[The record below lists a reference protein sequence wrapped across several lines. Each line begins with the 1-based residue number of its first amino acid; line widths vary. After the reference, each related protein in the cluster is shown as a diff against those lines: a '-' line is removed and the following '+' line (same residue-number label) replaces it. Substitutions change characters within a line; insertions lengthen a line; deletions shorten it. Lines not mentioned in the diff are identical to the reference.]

1 MIKYK
6 SEDIWVDLSG
16 LPQFQFNNKTHVSWE
31 QTVGYCVPFQYNNVC
46 GEINIVGYKQQ
57 KITHNR
63 HRAILSIII
72 DKYVPEPIDV
82 RSDFI
87 TNCQFYNILSNRIV
101 NKASDLIQYLDNP
114 DDAYKY
120 SYQSN
125 EKIWTK
131 CPICGHRDL
140 KSVSNI
146 YRYGFVCPCTS
157 DGVSIPNK
165 MMFNI
170 LRQLNIDFIN
180 EVNKSY
186 GFSWMENYLYDFYFI
201 HDNQPIIVEMD
212 GFYHQFQSENDAMK
226 TRIAENNGCKLIRID
241 CIYQNVDAVDY
252 IKNNILKSELATI
265 LPLEH
270 VRWDECRKAATN
282 SLLMQV
288 CDLWET
294 TQLGISQMVKIF
306 CISRVTVRKYLQ
318 RGCKIGLCPSYNETE
333 SRRRS
338 NMNRSISVV
347 DLQNIYEQ
355 YKMIT
360 DKEKS

>member
-1 MIKYK
+1 
-6 SEDIWVDLSG
+6 
-16 LPQFQFNNKTHVSWE
+16 
-31 QTVGYCVPFQYNNVC
+31 
-46 GEINIVGYKQQ
+46 
-57 KITHNR
+57 
-63 HRAILSIII
+63 
-72 DKYVPEPIDV
+72 
-82 RSDFI
+82 
-87 TNCQFYNILSNRIV
+87 
-101 NKASDLIQYLDNP
+101 
-114 DDAYKY
+114 
-120 SYQSN
+120 
-125 EKIWTK
+125 
-131 CPICGHRDL
+131 
-140 KSVSNI
+140 
-146 YRYGFVCPCTS
+146 
-157 DGVSIPNK
+157 
-165 MMFNI
+165 
-170 LRQLNIDFIN
+170 
-180 EVNKSY
+180 
-186 GFSWMENYLYDFYFI
+186 
-201 HDNQPIIVEMD
+201 
-212 GFYHQFQSENDAMK
+212 MK

-338 NMNRSISVV
+338 NMNKSISVI

-360 DKEKS
+360 NNKKLKMNKILK